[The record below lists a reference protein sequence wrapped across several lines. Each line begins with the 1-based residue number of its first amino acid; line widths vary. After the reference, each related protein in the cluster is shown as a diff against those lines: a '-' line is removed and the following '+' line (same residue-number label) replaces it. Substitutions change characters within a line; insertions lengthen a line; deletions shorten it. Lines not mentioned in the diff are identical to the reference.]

1 MNLRGGV
8 GFLSSKSFFF
18 KHLRVYVAS
27 FYLAVTSVSVSV
39 LLWAVSSGGTV
50 IFDYWTCKSR
60 SHFGHTQLDLP
71 SLAYNIP
78 YRHFLIPYHVNIVH
92 RLAKWIQ
99 NLFTLQDSMLVAL

>member
-1 MNLRGGV
+1 MA
-8 GFLSSKSFFF
+8 F
-18 KHLRVYVAS
+18 
-27 FYLAVTSVSVSV
+27 FYLAVTSVSASV
-39 LLWAVSSGGTV
+39 LLWVVSSGGTV
-50 IFDYWTCKSR
+50 ISDYWTCKSR

>member
-1 MNLRGGV
+1 M
-8 GFLSSKSFFF
+8 
-18 KHLRVYVAS
+18 AS

-50 IFDYWTCKSR
+50 ISDYWTCKSR